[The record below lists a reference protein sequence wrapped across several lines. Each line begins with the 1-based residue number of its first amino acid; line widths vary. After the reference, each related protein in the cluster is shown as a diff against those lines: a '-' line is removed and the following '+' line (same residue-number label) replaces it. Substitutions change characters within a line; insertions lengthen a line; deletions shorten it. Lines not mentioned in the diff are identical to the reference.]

1 MKITLI
7 IFYLFVAADISC
19 AEIYRWEADNVMNFS
34 DNPASVPD
42 NYRENTATEN
52 EPATTHTHSNLAV
65 RMPQQNKPY
74 NQGINQAR
82 YDQVNAKL
90 INLEEYTFRQQQ
102 ARLLEKKAN
111 TVMSAIHT
119 AASYIV
125 VWIIFILCLEIV
137 GLLTIIDIIRNDF
150 SIHLIKTVWIMLV
163 LFVPLLGIVLYY
175 AIGLKHKI
183 IAGGERSERI
193 SFVF

>member
-1 MKITLI
+1 MPTTGT
-7 IFYLFVAADISC
+7 ATH
-19 AEIYRWEADNVMNFS
+19 
-34 DNPASVPD
+34 P
-42 NYRENTATEN
+42 ATEN

-74 NQGINQAR
+74 NQGINQTR
-82 YDQVNAKL
+82 HDQVNAKL